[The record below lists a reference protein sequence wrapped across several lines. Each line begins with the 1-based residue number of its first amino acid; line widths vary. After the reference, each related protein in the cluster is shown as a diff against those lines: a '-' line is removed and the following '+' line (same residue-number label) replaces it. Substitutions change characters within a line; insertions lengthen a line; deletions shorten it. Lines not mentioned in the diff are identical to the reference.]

1 MDSNK
6 LDIIIVG
13 GGAAGLAAAIFSKRR
28 LPERSIVILDGAK
41 KLGAKILVAG
51 GGRCNVTNVR
61 FTPQD
66 YCGGSRNAIK
76 KVLRA
81 LPVDETIDFFKEI
94 GVEMHEEA
102 HGKLFPNSN
111 KARTV
116 LDALVN
122 EAQRLRVEMRTD
134 HRVDSITKHTD
145 GFVVTA
151 AGQELAC
158 RTVVL
163 ATGGKSLPK
172 TGSDGFGYELARG
185 LGHRL
190 IDDTPSLVPLL
201 TELGRFR
208 QLSGIAQDVELTLK
222 VEGAKPVRM
231 TGALLWTHFGI
242 SGPVVLDISR
252 HWHRAVLEKK
262 SVSLTAN
269 LMPGYAFKDV
279 EQWLIDAAATGGRQ
293 RIKTVL
299 AERFPERLSEAVLAE
314 AGIAADLIVGQVNKE
329 ARRTVVHLLTALPLG
344 ITGSRGYAYAEVT
357 AGGVPLEE
365 IDAATMQSRV
375 CQGLFLVGEILDVD
389 GRIGGYNFQWAW
401 AGGKVVAEGL
411 TRLFDAVDRE

>member
-6 LDIIIVG
+6 SDIIIVG
-13 GGAAGLAAAIFSKRR
+13 GGAAGLAAAIFTKRR

-61 FTPQD
+61 VTPQD

-81 LPVDETIDFFKEI
+81 LPVDETIDFFNEI

-122 EAQRLRVEMRTD
+122 EALRLGVEIRTD
-134 HRVDSITKHTD
+134 HRVDNIVKHED

-190 IDDTPSLVPLL
+190 VDDTPSLVPLV
-201 TELGRFR
+201 TEPDQFR
-208 QLSGIAQDVELTLK
+208 QLSGIAQDVELTIK
-222 VEGAKPVRM
+222 VDGEKPLRM

-252 HWHRAVLEKK
+252 YWHRAVLEQKT
-262 SVSLTAN
+262 VSMTAN
-269 LMPGYAFKDV
+269 LMPGRAFNDV
-279 EQWLIDAAATGGRQ
+279 EQWLIDAAATAGRQ

-299 AERFPERLSEAVLAE
+299 AEHFPERLAEALLAE
-314 AGIAADLIVGQVNKE
+314 AGVAPNLIVGQVNKD
-329 ARRTVVHLLTALPLG
+329 ARRRLVHLLTALPLV
-344 ITGSRGYAYAEVT
+344 ISGSRGYGYAEVT
-357 AGGVPLEE
+357 AGGVPLDE
-365 IDAATMQSRV
+365 IDARTMQSRV
-375 CQGLFLVGEILDVD
+375 CPGLFLVGEILDVD
-389 GRIGGYNFQWAW
+389 GRIGGFNFQWAW

-411 TRLFDAVDRE
+411 ARMFGAGNRA